1 MRKIFKNSIDKNN
14 LLIIFFLIIVVGDA
28 LTKIFLDTQGINPS
42 KYVKAFLL
50 GPLIL
55 MSFKVQKKLFIYLSI
70 SFFLLLIGSLSIS
83 TDRFVNNIPKF
94 FEYYFFVLFF
104 TAFLDINY
112 KKIGLILEMVF
123 LFHAL
128 VIILAAVF
136 EYQFLKTYL
145 YSERI
150 GYLSFFNSQNEFSYV
165 IMAGI
170 TFFAVKVKINN
181 ILSILKVLIMIF
193 AGLMTGTKAVALFLI
208 LLCSYFLFIKTK
220 PKIFLPI
227 IAFVSVIA
235 LIFWQN
241 IVSFLK
247 VNYNALYGVYQR
259 EGFLSFLSSQRT
271 ELVWERYKANQID
284 LSLPNYFVGSYD
296 LSNLYEMS
304 ILDIPFFFGFIGA
317 VLYCYIV
324 YRFVIKRIPF
334 NQIIKVHL
342 LIVVGLSLVAGYLFE
357 NASAQVY
364 TLLVILYL
372 SETHDFDL
380 ADSERKKEK
389 IKA

>member
-271 ELVWERYKANQID
+271 ELVWER
-284 LSLPNYFVGSYD
+284 
-296 LSNLYEMS
+296 
-304 ILDIPFFFGFIGA
+304 
-317 VLYCYIV
+317 
-324 YRFVIKRIPF
+324 
-334 NQIIKVHL
+334 
-342 LIVVGLSLVAGYLFE
+342 
-357 NASAQVY
+357 
-364 TLLVILYL
+364 
-372 SETHDFDL
+372 
-380 ADSERKKEK
+380 
-389 IKA
+389 